1 MQYLRG
7 KMDFESKFLLFLPII
22 SYDGTFLSLR
32 YAQGQA

>member
-1 MQYLRG
+1 VYEG
-7 KMDFESKFLLFLPII
+7 KPCPKTKQKLLFIPII